1 MLDTDESANAPDP
14 SRTPPEDQLAMLE
27 AASAAIDDEQR
38 KRLDARR
45 KKREGTERSGGEA
58 ATSIVNAEVKDSALV
73 KRVKKKKKVKV
84 KFEKYTSMANM
95 IAMHLRQ
102 LEDSGTPGL
111 TQGQIV
117 EYYLSQCDLG
127 DDEDMKEMETK
138 LCQRVIRRLLEKDNV
153 LVRVDA
159 NTGEDS
165 LISVHPN
172 YHIA

>member
-1 MLDTDESANAPDP
+1 M
-14 SRTPPEDQLAMLE
+14 
-27 AASAAIDDEQR
+27 
-38 KRLDARR
+38 
-45 KKREGTERSGGEA
+45 
-58 ATSIVNAEVKDSALV
+58 
-73 KRVKKKKKVKV
+73 KKKKKVKV
-84 KFEKYTSMANM
+84 TFEKYTSMANM

-117 EYYLSQCDLG
+117 EYYLGQCDLG
-127 DDEDMKEMETK
+127 DEEDLKSDETK